1 MESKIRL
8 AYLLTHPVQYQA
20 PLLRLIAAEPGI
32 DLTVF
37 FCSDFSL
44 EKFYD
49 REFAKE
55 IEWDVPLVA
64 GYCYEV
70 LPAIGGGKQITFWR
84 PFNYGLSRRLREGSF
99 DVLWVHGYARW
110 FSWVGILVA
119 KAQGIKVLIR
129 DDATLIS
136 LSRVLIIRAFKRVFF
151 SILKIFC
158 DGFLAVGSLNR
169 DYYGYYGIKDDKI
182 FLVPWAVDNA
192 FFQAKAQEAS
202 APLEEL
208 RNSLGLEKGRPIIL
222 FAGKLSERKRAGDLL
237 EAYIQLSPDRK
248 TEPLPYLLFIGEGD
262 QRQALENRAGDTGW
276 DSIKFLGFKNQ
287 TELPAYF
294 KLCQVFVL
302 PSVHEPWGLVVNEV
316 MNAGRAVIVSDQV
329 GCGPDLVR
337 HGENGFIFQAGNTT
351 SLAEAIQKALENQE
365 KCRLMGQQSLKIID
379 KWGFEADIQGL
390 KKALV
395 SVISDTLIM

>member
-1 MESKIRL
+1 MEPKIRL

-20 PLLRLIAAEPGI
+20 PLLRRIAAEPGI

-49 REFAKE
+49 PEFAKE

-64 GYCYEV
+64 GYHYEI
-70 LPAIGGGKQITFWR
+70 LPAIGGSKRITFWR
-84 PFNYGLSRRLREGSF
+84 PFNYGLAKRLRKGSF
-99 DVLWVHGYARW
+99 DILWIHGYARW
-110 FSWVGILVA
+110 FSWVSILVA

-136 LSRVLIIRAFKRVFF
+136 LSRTLLRRALKKVFF

-169 DYYGYYGIKDDKI
+169 KYYNYYGIKDDRI

-192 FFQAKAQEAS
+192 FFQAKAREAS

-208 RNSLGLEKGRPIIL
+208 RNSLGFEKGRPIIL
-222 FAGKLSERKRAGDLL
+222 FAGKLSERKRGGDLL
-237 EAYIQLSPDRK
+237 EAYIQLSPDQR
-248 TEPLPYLLFIGEGD
+248 TEPVPYLLIIGEGD
-262 QRQALENRAGDTGW
+262 QRQALENRAGETGW
-276 DSIKFLGFKNQ
+276 NSIKFLGFKNQ

-294 KLCQVFVL
+294 NLCQVFVL

-337 HGENGFIFQAGNTT
+337 NGENGFIFKAGNIT
-351 SLAEAIQKALENQE
+351 SLAEAMQKVLGNQE
-365 KCRLMGQQSLKIID
+365 KCRQLGQQSLKIIE
-379 KWGFEADIQGL
+379 KWGFEEDIQGL
-390 KKALV
+390 KKALE
-395 SVISDTLIM
+395 SVIGQK